1 MENKKG
7 IFKRFG
13 VCWVALF
20 ILGVSVVPAHA
31 ALVGVDQVICDTT
44 LTPGCTGLSGTVDVT
59 ATAGGQLQII
69 LTNTTAVAP
78 NGSNIF
84 LTGVGFQMAATIGT
98 GTAAATAGST
108 YFNPDSVNLAS
119 QWGSANPPISSGHF
133 SLGGTGGITFAVDHV
148 LSSLQADAKTTLTGV
163 AIGGGGGANID
174 GPDYGAICP
183 SCTTAQP
190 NVNNS
195 ITFLL
200 NVGGLAAAQAA
211 VISIT
216 NGNVVLAFSSPVG
229 GTNVIPEPST
239 YALYALGI
247 SMLLMSGWWQKRR
260 KQQGDFTAF

>member
-1 MENKKG
+1 MESKKR
-7 IFKRFG
+7 ILKRFG
-13 VCWVALF
+13 VFWIALF

-44 LTPGCTGLSGTVDVT
+44 ATPGCTGLSGTVDVS

-69 LTNTTAVAP
+69 VTNTSASAS
-78 NGSNIF
+78 GSNAF
-84 LTGVGFQMAATIGT
+84 LTGIGFQMVANISG
-98 GTAAATAGST
+98 GTATPSGGST
-108 YFNPDSVNLAS
+108 FFNPDSANLNDEWAY
-119 QWGSANPPISSGHF
+119 ANPPISSGHF

-148 LSSLQADAKTTLTGV
+148 LSALQADGNTTLSGTN
-163 AIGGGGGANID
+163 IPPANID
-174 GPDYGAICP
+174 GPPFGIICN
-183 SCTTAQP
+183 SCTVGGGQAYVQ
-190 NVNNS
+190 NQ

-211 VISIT
+211 ATSIAG
-216 NGNVVLAFSSPVG
+216 GNVVLAFASPVG

-260 KQQGDFTAF
+260 KQQGDLTAF